1 MLGGKEGYHSIGDD
15 AASVSPSRG
24 VSDITGVEL
33 GSVISG
39 DIRAD
44 QEVPQENKHFLQIIF
59 SFQPLLGAP
68 THVYVFFQC
77 ACVIFNL

>member
-15 AASVSPSRG
+15 VASVAPSRG

-33 GSVISG
+33 GSVING

-44 QEVPQENKHFLQIIF
+44 QEVFQENKHFLQIISLSNHFLHHPYTYVCF
-59 SFQPLLGAP
+59 SN
-68 THVYVFFQC
+68 VRV
-77 ACVIFNL
+77 

>member
-15 AASVSPSRG
+15 AASVAPSRG

-44 QEVPQENKHFLQIIF
+44 QEVF
-59 SFQPLLGAP
+59 
-68 THVYVFFQC
+68 
-77 ACVIFNL
+77 